1 MIRLRRPP
9 VLQYHEELFVPNAS
23 LSAINEGWDAFCSQH
38 SSAVDGDIVHVLGVH
53 RNGCGGATIQ
63 VAKSSYRFHAV
74 RDLGI
79 KPLGVKG
86 ICMNNNDAY
95 LCGLRSGEVG
105 VYPNQW
111 EFAPSGMVE
120 PFETPEKAM
129 QRELEEETGLRLK
142 SPPIAIAL
150 LFDEIASSWEIVYR
164 LDVKG
169 TLRRGEEEYNTLG
182 WFDLKSFPTPMSP
195 PAMQLKSL
203 L

>member
-9 VLQYHEELFVPNAS
+9 VLQYHEELFVPNTS
-23 LSAINEGWDAFCSQH
+23 LSAIDKEWDAFCSQH
-38 SSAVDGDIVHVLGVH
+38 PSAVDGDILHVLGVH

-63 VAKSSYRFHAV
+63 AAKSSYRFHAV
-74 RDLGI
+74 CDLGI

-86 ICMNNNDAY
+86 ICMNNDAY

-105 VYPNQW
+105 VYPNLW

-120 PFETPEKAM
+120 AFEAPEHAM
-129 QRELEEETGLRLK
+129 QRELEEETGLCLK

-150 LFDEIASSWEIVYR
+150 LFDEIASSWEIVYH
-164 LDVKG
+164 LDVEG
-169 TLRRGEEEYNTLG
+169 TLRRGEEEYNTLD
-182 WFDLKSFPTPMSP
+182 WFDLRSFPTPMSP
-195 PAMQLKSL
+195 LAMQMKSL